1 MAYFNIGNFTANIAN
16 KGYAKSNK
24 FEAEILFPATIPSAN
39 LSSRVVSLKVKSLT
53 LPGRNLTTT
62 TNDTIYGPTH
72 ELVGGLSYADSIDV
86 TFYLS
91 QDLNEKKRFDNW
103 QENIYSPT
111 TYELNFYEDYVGTM
125 NIYQLGDDLERTYGV
140 SLKEVFP
147 KTVNPLEYSND
158 NNSGVLDLQ
167 VSFAFKE
174 WEELTVTRAAQTARP
189 KTQPPSVS
197 QETQITLRPSKTSE
211 ADPSYLPNQYTTP
224 AERGD
229 EKKFPT
235 MDVDTGES
243 A

>member
-1 MAYFNIGNFTANIAN
+1 MAYFNIGNFTAEIAN

-39 LSSRVVSLKVKSLT
+39 QSSRVVSLKVKSLT

-103 QENIYSPT
+103 QENIYNPT

-197 QETQITLRPSKTSE
+197 EETQVIHKPRKIPESDPTYIHNKYTTSE
-211 ADPSYLPNQYTTP
+211 QRKN
-224 AERGD
+224 
-229 EKKFPT
+229 FPV
-235 MDVDTGES
+235 MDVDEGMG
-243 A
+243 